1 MEKKSAEIIVSHR
14 QVFPNDAN
22 PSGNMF
28 GGRIMEIMDVTA
40 GITAGRYATNAHH
53 CVTASVETVQFN
65 LPVHIGDT
73 LKFVSQVVFTG
84 RSSMVIR
91 VVVQRFNRNTQ
102 LDETCTNAHLIFVA
116 MDVDEK
122 PMQVPELDITSP
134 EARRAWEIGFQV
146 REKSLK
152 IKSMNESL

>member
-1 MEKKSAEIIVSHR
+1 MKKKSAEIIVSHR

-40 GITAGRYATNAHH
+40 SITASRYASNAHH

-65 LPVHIGDT
+65 LPVHIGDI
-73 LKFVSQVVFTG
+73 LKFVSQVVHTG
-84 RSSMVIR
+84 HSSMVIR
-91 VVVQRFNRNTQ
+91 VIVQRYNRNTQ
-102 LDETCTNAHLIFVA
+102 LDEICTSAHLIFVA
-116 MDVDEK
+116 MNADDK
-122 PMQVPELDITSP
+122 PIAVPELDVSSP
-134 EARRAWEIGFQV
+134 AAKRAWEIGSKV

-152 IKSMNESL
+152 IKSMNES